1 MNMKVKDII
10 GAVEEFAP
18 ACVQEEWD
26 NSGLIIGSP
35 EDEISGVLVAFD
47 CTPETVEEAVREGCG
62 IIVTHHPLIFKGIR
76 RIAPGDPVCDAVIKA
91 VRAGVAIYAAHT
103 SADKVRGGVS
113 FAMAGKLGLKDVE
126 ILSKDSD
133 ETGLGAIGSL
143 PEPLPAG
150 EFIALLKKAF
160 SCAVVKAS
168 DPEGITVSRVGLC
181 GGSGSDFIA
190 LARERGAQAYVCADI
205 SYHNFFTPKGF
216 MVADIGHFESEV
228 EITDILFSKLKKKFP
243 NFAVRISTVMHNPV
257 YYF

>member
-1 MNMKVKDII
+1 MKVKYII
-10 GAVEEFAP
+10 AAVEEFAP
-18 ACVQEEWD
+18 AYVQEDWD

-35 EDEISGVLVAFD
+35 EDDVDGVLVAFD
-47 CTPETVEEAVREGCG
+47 CTPGTVDEAVREGCG
-62 IIVTHHPLIFKGIR
+62 MIITHHPLIFKGLR
-76 RIAPGDPVCDAVIKA
+76 RITPGDPVCDAVILA
-91 VRAGVAIYAAHT
+91 VRKGIAVYAAHT
-103 SADKVRGGVS
+103 SADKVPGGVS
-113 FAMAGKLGLKDVE
+113 FAMAEKLGLKDVE

-143 PEPLPAG
+143 PEPLPAKDL
-150 EFIALLKKAF
+150 IALLKKAF
-160 SCAVVKAS
+160 GCAVVKVS
-168 DPEGITVSRVGLC
+168 SPEGVTVSRVALC
-181 GGSGSDFIA
+181 GGSGSEFIG

-205 SYHNFFTPKGF
+205 SYHNFFTPQGF